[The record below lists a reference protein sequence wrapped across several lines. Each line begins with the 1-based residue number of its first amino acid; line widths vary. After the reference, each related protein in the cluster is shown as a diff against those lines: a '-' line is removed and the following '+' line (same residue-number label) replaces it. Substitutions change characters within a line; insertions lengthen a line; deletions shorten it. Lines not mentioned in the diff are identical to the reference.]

1 MLRARVIR
9 LTTPISVFFGPPMC
23 DEPTRTTR
31 ELVRERCRRGHYIQC
46 ALPSAPRLAPRAP
59 DVSHVPCVSAS
70 RSLCMCKS
78 HARDV
83 HVAPTRFLAR
93 GYPAPASRL
102 HLLPICDLRGVGS
115 PGQGGPN
122 HVSEVNESVK
132 AWSRP
137 GRAGTAG
144 RPPRLVGCYYVDQSK
159 VRLTPVKRRQA
170 FRSFSPPPPA
180 GRHFSTIFPWP
191 CSRCHC
197 STPSSS

>member
-1 MLRARVIR
+1 M
-9 LTTPISVFFGPPMC
+9 
-23 DEPTRTTR
+23 
-31 ELVRERCRRGHYIQC
+31 RERSSRATFNVPFPAR
-46 ALPSAPRLAPRAP
+46 RLAPGPPRARCVTRAMCLCLE
-59 DVSHVPCVSAS
+59 VS
-70 RSLCMCKS
+70 
-78 HARDV
+78 V
-83 HVAPTRFLAR
+83 HVQEPRAR
-93 GYPAPASRL
+93 CACCTHKISCAGLPCSRL

-137 GRAGTAG
+137 GRASTAG

-170 FRSFSPPPPA
+170 FRSFSHPPPA